1 MKIAYKVA
9 LASVLAGGS
18 HVVVAQHTQVFT
30 SEERYFHEGIELF
43 DRAKYG
49 SAQEAF
55 KKYIEL
61 IGNDAKTADAQYYY
75 ALSGLYLLHPDAE
88 QLVLDFVRKY
98 PTHPKT
104 ALANY
109 ELGLYYFEQKDY
121 KKAVELLKD
130 APTHLLS
137 IKQNNELEFKLGYSY
152 FATKDFDNAKIWFDK
167 NKTTGFREDEHRFA
181 YASNY
186 YAGYISY
193 RQGDYAAAKADLKI
207 AEKNEAYA
215 NIVPYMITEILYK
228 ENDIYEVIR
237 YGEAALARKP
247 QVQQADEIALLVG
260 DAYYQKADYKTAE
273 TYFNQYA
280 KGKRSLDPVVQ
291 YKIAVTDYKNNN
303 YKNAIANFKEVAL
316 KKDALGQNA
325 AYYLGLSYLKED
337 NKQFALTAF
346 DQARKNDQDKD
357 VTEAAML
364 KYAQVSFELGNFR
377 EVINSLAEFNKNF
390 PNSEQG
396 EEADRLLSESYFG
409 SNDYAAAIRHIESLE
424 KKSWRILQTYQRV
437 TYYHGVNLFNDSKFP
452 QAVAMLDKSLQYPYD
467 KEVTAA
473 SHFVKGEAYSI
484 GQRYNDA
491 INSYAAVFRTAPN
504 AKEDYYIKSRYG
516 IGYAYFNT
524 KEYDKALTHFKAYL
538 DNIKP
543 SNPNYNDA
551 TVRLADTYYVNKNY
565 NEALNLYERVI
576 ASSSPD
582 RDYALFQKGAVLSI
596 LNRNDKAKDALQEL
610 INKYPNS
617 RFRDDAMYQYAVVD
631 FEAGNYQAA
640 VQGFTKLIN
649 GVPDS
654 KLVPNALQKRGIA
667 YSNLRQNDLAIADQQ
682 RVLNEYPDSKVAS
695 GALYSLQEVLGQ
707 ENRSNEFDQYVD
719 KYKSAN
725 PESNA
730 LESIEF
736 EAAKTLYFNQN
747 YAQAATKLENYLKA
761 YPNSTFVPDA
771 RYYLADSYL
780 RNNNAA
786 AGLKLMKQV
795 VANNRSE
802 FVNRAIQRV
811 ADMEFEA
818 KNYTEAIKYYSRLRD
833 LATNRKEQQTALLG
847 LMQSYYRTNDYASA
861 KRVAGELISQGNASL
876 NAYNSALLFRGK
888 ATYAQANMEQ
898 ALTELR
904 ETTAS
909 ANDVNGAEAHYLI
922 SEILYKQK
930 KYKEA
935 LDHAFEFS
943 NKFGNYDFW
952 LGKTFLLIAD
962 VYAAQNEMF
971 QARATLN
978 SIIENAPN
986 QEIVAEAKQKLAKL
1000 DGTKAK
1006 SSQQA
1011 QPQNLQPGQKAPV
1024 ETTVPPVEID
1034 TTNAPVDTT
1043 GQQN

>member
-1 MKIAYKVA
+1 MKIAYKIA
-9 LASVLAGGS
+9 LASVLTGGS
-18 HVVVAQHTQVFT
+18 HVVVAQHTQAFT
-30 SEERYFHEGIELF
+30 SEERYFHEGVELF

-49 SAQEAF
+49 AAQEAF

-88 QLVLDFVRKY
+88 QLVLNFARKY

-137 IKQNNELEFKLGYSY
+137 IKQNKELEFKLGYSY

-167 NKTTGFREDEHRFA
+167 NKTTGFREDDHRFA

-193 RQGDYAAAKADLKI
+193 RKGDYAAAKEDLKI

-215 NIVPYMITEILYK
+215 KIVPYMVTEILYK
-228 ENDIYEVIR
+228 ENDVFEVIR
-237 YGEAALARKP
+237 YGEAALAKKP

-260 DAYYQKADYKTAE
+260 DAYYQRAEYKTAE
-273 TYFNQYA
+273 KYFNQFA
-280 KGKRSLDPVVQ
+280 DGKRSLEPVVQ
-291 YKIAVTDYKNNN
+291 YKIAFTDYKNNN
-303 YKNAIANFKEVAL
+303 YKNAIANFKPVAL
-316 KKDALGQNA
+316 KKDSLGQNA

-346 DQARKNDQDKD
+346 DQARKNDQDKA
-357 VTEAAML
+357 VTEAATL
-364 KYAQVSFELGNFR
+364 KYAQVNFDVGNFR
-377 EVINSLAEFNKNF
+377 EVINSLSDFTAKY
-390 PNSEQG
+390 PKSEEA

-409 SNDYAAAIRHIESLE
+409 SNDYAAAIRHIEAMD

-467 KEVTAA
+467 KEVTSA

-504 AKEDYYIKSRYG
+504 TKEDYYIKSRYG

-524 KEYDKALTHFKAYL
+524 KEYDKALTHFKAYVE
-538 DNIKP
+538 NTQP

-565 NEALNLYERVI
+565 SEALRLYERVI
-576 ASSSPD
+576 STSSPD
-582 RDYALFQKGAVLSI
+582 RDYAMFQKGVVLSI
-596 LNRNDKAKDALQEL
+596 LNQNQKAKDALQEL
-610 INKYPNS
+610 LNNFKTS
-617 RFRDDAMYQYAVVD
+617 RFRDDAMYQYAVID
-631 FEAGNYQAA
+631 FESGNYEAA
-640 VQGFTKLIN
+640 VQSFTRLID
-649 GVPDS
+649 GMSDS
-654 KLVPNALQKRGIA
+654 KLVPNALQKRGLA
-667 YSNLRQNDLAIADQQ
+667 YSNLRRNDLAIADQQ
-682 RVLNEYPDSKVAS
+682 RVLDQYPESKVAS

-707 ENRSNEFDQYVD
+707 ENRSSEFDKYVD
-719 KYKSAN
+719 RYKSAN
-725 PESNA
+725 PESGA

-736 EAAKTLYFNQN
+736 EAAKTLYFNQK
-747 YAQAATKLENYLKA
+747 YKEAAAKLESYITTYAK
-761 YPNSTFVPDA
+761 SSFVPDA

-780 RNNNAA
+780 RSDNKQ
-786 AGLKLMKQV
+786 AGVKIMKQV
-795 VANNRSE
+795 VTENRSE

-811 ADMEFEA
+811 ADLEFEA
-818 KNYTEAIKYYSRLRD
+818 QNYSEAIKYYSRLRD

-847 LMQSYYRTNDYASA
+847 LMQSYYRTNDFAA
-861 KRVAGELISQGNASL
+861 TKRVAGELISQGNASL
-876 NAYNSALLFRGK
+876 NAYNSALLFRSK
-888 ATYAQANMEQ
+888 STLAQGNMAQ

-904 ETTAS
+904 ETATSAS
-909 ANDVNGAEAHYLI
+909 DVHGAEAHFLI
-922 SEILYKQK
+922 SQTLFKQK
-930 KYKEA
+930 KNQEA
-935 LDHAFEFS
+935 LDHAFEYS
-943 NKFGNYDFW
+943 NKFGNYDYW
-952 LGKTFLLIAD
+952 LGKTFLLISD
-962 VYAAQNEMF
+962 IYAAQNEMF

-986 QEIVAEAKQKLAKL
+986 QEIVAEAKQNLAKL
-1000 DGTKAK
+1000 DGKP
-1006 SSQQA
+1006 QQA
-1011 QPQNLQPGQKAPV
+1011 QPQNLQQQQTPV
-1024 ETTVPPVEID
+1024 QMDSTIMEEPID
-1034 TTNAPVDTT
+1034 TTGVPVDST